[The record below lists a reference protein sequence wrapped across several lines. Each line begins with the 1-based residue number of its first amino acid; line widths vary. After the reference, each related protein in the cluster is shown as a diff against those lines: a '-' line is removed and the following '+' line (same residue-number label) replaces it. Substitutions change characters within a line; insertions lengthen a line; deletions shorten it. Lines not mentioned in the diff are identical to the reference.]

1 VLALVLSL
9 FIASPGSAAQNPPRR
24 DTRAW
29 YQAYSDGT
37 RAFQQ
42 RRWQE
47 AIDSFEAAKRAAG
60 APKPGRRVPSYGD
73 NFVDFIPDYYLGV
86 AYTNLNQYGPA
97 DRAFAA
103 VRASGLIG
111 PRDREYAEF
120 QKLSGMASAQLKVP
134 STVAGIANPPA
145 AGNAGNT
152 LAANQ
157 PADNP
162 NPAIQQPIPP
172 SNNASAAVQQPPPQ
186 TNNPLANAGLPAPIG
201 RGTPAATAGN
211 AGGKAPAPRPISPTP
226 QNRPIAPGAV
236 AAANEQAA
244 IGAYL
249 SGQYDQVETLIGKDA
264 AANAATPRAYFY
276 LACSQTALA
285 ILGRADAN
293 AVNNARTTLSRAGD
307 PAQFAADRRYISPR
321 VLQMLGL
328 NQ

>member
-1 VLALVLSL
+1 MLALVLSL

-103 VRASGLIG
+103 VRAGGLIG

-172 SNNASAAVQQPPPQ
+172 PNNASAAAQQPPPQ
-186 TNNPLANAGLPAPIG
+186 TNNPPPNIVQQAPIG
-201 RGTPAATAGN
+201 RGAPANTAGN
-211 AGGKAPAPRPISPTP
+211 AAIVPTPRPIRPP

-249 SGQYDQVETLIGKDA
+249 SGQYDQVETLIGKDV
-264 AANAATPRAYFY
+264 AANSATPRAYFY

-293 AVNNARTTLSRAGD
+293 AVNDARTTLSRAGN

>member
-9 FIASPGSAAQNPPRR
+9 LIASQSAAQNPVRR

-42 RRWQE
+42 GRWQE
-47 AIDSFEAAKRAAG
+47 AIDSLDAAKRAAG
-60 APKPGRRVPSYGD
+60 APRPGRRVPSYGD
-73 NFVDFIPDYYLGV
+73 AFVDFIPDYYLGV
-86 AYTNLNQYGPA
+86 AYTNLKQYVQA
-97 DRAFAA
+97 DRAFGA

-111 PRDREYAEF
+111 PRDREYGEF
-120 QKLSGMASAQLKVP
+120 QKQANLASAGVSRA
-134 STVAGIANPPA
+134 STVAGVTTPPVP
-145 AGNAGNT
+145 GNAGNA

-157 PADNP
+157 PSDIP
-162 NPAIQQPIPP
+162 NPAIQQTTPP
-172 SNNASAAVQQPPPQ
+172 ANNASAAVQQPPPQ
-186 TNNPLANAGLPAPIG
+186 TNNPLPNIGQPSPAG
-201 RGTPAATAGN
+201 RGAPANTAGN
-211 AGGKAPAPRPISPTP
+211 AAIVPTPRPIRPPQKSP
-226 QNRPIAPGAV
+226 PIAPGAA

-249 SGQYDQVETLIGKDA
+249 SGQYDQVPALLGRNVT
-264 AANAATPRAYFY
+264 ANAATPRAYFY

-293 AVNNARTTLSRAGD
+293 AVTDALANLARAGN

-321 VLQMLGL
+321 VLQVLGVTP
-328 NQ
+328 